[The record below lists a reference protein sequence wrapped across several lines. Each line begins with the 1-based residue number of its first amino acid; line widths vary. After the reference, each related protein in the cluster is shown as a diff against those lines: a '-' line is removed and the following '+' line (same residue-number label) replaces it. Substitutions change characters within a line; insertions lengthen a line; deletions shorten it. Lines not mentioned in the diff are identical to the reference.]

1 MQRFPLLVLGIF
13 SLFLITCLDAPR
25 DNMYDADNPN
35 KAYLSMNFY
44 ELGLYPI
51 EGSVVHLIQNDTIV
65 KSDTTDSSG
74 IADFEEIDPGIYY
87 IAATTEHYQTIES
100 GPESLWAGF
109 YVVDHRMEFLTL
121 HFEDD
126 LLGIPSPH
134 RLTTESGY
142 WAVVVSD
149 EEPQAHSTPHVY
161 LGNDSMPSGCALSL
175 CEFDAQHFLFSV
187 KLKML
192 GTEESNW
199 NTGVVFRFQD
209 KYNYYALTLS
219 PDTTYCY
226 VLKDGQLSYL
236 RVIARETKVDTWHNI
251 KVEHRDG
258 EPTIRINV
266 DDAVY
271 FALYDNILSGGRV
284 GLIVSDDDGPTPA
297 STYFDDF
304 TLDLSY
310 SHVQ

>member
-1 MQRFPLLVLGIF
+1 MQRLPFLIVGISVLF
-13 SLFLITCLDAPR
+13 FITCLDAPR

-35 KAYLSMNFY
+35 KAYFSMIVY

-51 EGSVVHLIQNDTIV
+51 EGSVVNLTQNDTIV
-65 KSDTTDSSG
+65 KSDTTDSNG
-74 IADFEEIDPGIYY
+74 IAAFEEIDPGIYY
-87 IAATTEHYQTIES
+87 ITATTEYYQPIAS
-100 GPESLWAGF
+100 GPESLWAEA

-126 LLGIPSPH
+126 LLGTPSPY
-134 RLTTESGY
+134 RLMIESGH

-149 EEPQAHSTPHVY
+149 EEPQTHSTPHVY

-175 CEFDAQHFLFSV
+175 CELDAEHFFFSV
-187 KLKML
+187 RLNVL

-199 NTGVVFRFQD
+199 NAGVVFRFQD

-226 VLKDGQLSYL
+226 VLRDGQLSYL
-236 RVIARETKVDTWHNI
+236 RAIARETKVDTWHNI
-251 KVEHRDG
+251 KVEHREG
-258 EPTIRINV
+258 EPTIRINI

-284 GLIVSDDDGPTPA
+284 GLIVSDNDGPIPA